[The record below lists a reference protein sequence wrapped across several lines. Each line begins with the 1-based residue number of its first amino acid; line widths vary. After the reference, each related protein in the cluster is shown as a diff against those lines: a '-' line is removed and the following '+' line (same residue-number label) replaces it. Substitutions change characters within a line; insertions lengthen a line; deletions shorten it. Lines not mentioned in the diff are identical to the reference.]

1 MPDEEPKMLYRGGQ
15 VVAHDGVRVLDVRV
29 NDGQITEIGTALP
42 LGGDRVVDLGGVHL
56 LPGAIDPHG
65 HQWEPGFT
73 PAADFLDVTASAA
86 VGGVTTLLDHPLTT
100 PVVVDRETF
109 DAKAELGERTSMID
123 FGLHGGA
130 APDHLDDLPALWAA
144 GATGIKLFTCRTGTP
159 LDGFDDP
166 GRLDAVF
173 RRLGS
178 IDALAL
184 VHAEDAASLDR
195 RRAELDADGGGGVA
209 DFDSW
214 HSVEAEETA
223 VERVLALAARTGTR
237 TYLVHASHPG
247 IVDRAEA
254 AKERGV
260 NVWVETCP
268 HYLHL
273 TDADLRAGGGWL
285 MTAPP
290 VRDATARSGLR
301 ERLADGTIDTIG
313 SDHCAISDA
322 GKSGDRM
329 EAIIPGVPGLD
340 VYLPLLL
347 DLVAEGAIDLPRVA
361 DVTASAPARIF
372 GLPMKGAI
380 EVGRDADF
388 VTVDLAATLTIRAK
402 DLGCSAGW
410 SPYEGRTLRG
420 TVVDVWSRGERIVH
434 EGRLEA
440 GPGRGRFV
448 RRSEEQ

>member
-1 MPDEEPKMLYRGGQ
+1 M
-15 VVAHDGVRVLDVRV
+15 VAPDGVRDLDVRV
-29 NDGQITEIGTALP
+29 DDGRITEIGRPLP
-42 LGGDRVVDLGGVHL
+42 LDGHRVVDCDGLHV

-73 PAADFLDVTASAA
+73 PAADFADVTASAA

-100 PVVVDRETF
+100 PVVVDRQTF
-109 DAKAELGERTSMID
+109 DAKAALGERTSIVD

-130 APDHLDDLPALWAA
+130 APDHLDDLAALWAG

-166 GRLDAVF
+166 ERLEAAF
-173 RRLGS
+173 RRLGA

-184 VHAEDAASLDR
+184 VHAEDQATLDR
-195 RRAELDADGGGGVA
+195 RHAELEGDGGGGVA
-209 DFDSW
+209 DFDAW
-214 HSVEAEETA
+214 HSIEAEETA
-223 VERVLALAARTGTR
+223 VERVLELAARTGTR
-237 TYLVHASHPG
+237 TYLVHASHPSV
-247 IVDRAEA
+247 VDRAIGAA
-254 AKERGV
+254 AKGAARLH
-260 NVWVETCP
+260 VETCP

-273 TDADLRAGGGWL
+273 TDTDLRAGGGWL

-290 VRDATARSGLR
+290 VRDAAARAGLR
-301 ERLADGTIDTIG
+301 ERLADGAIDTIG
-313 SDHCAISDA
+313 SDHCSISAA

-361 DVTASAPARIF
+361 DVTADAPARIF

-380 EVGRDADF
+380 EVGRDADL
-388 VTVDLAATLTIRAK
+388 VTVDLDATVTVRARE
-402 DLGCSAGW
+402 LPCSAGW

-420 TVVDVWSRGERIVH
+420 AVVDTWSRGERIVH

-440 GPGRGRFV
+440 EPGRGRFL
-448 RRSEEQ
+448 RRSEASHV

>member
-1 MPDEEPKMLYRGGQ
+1 M
-15 VVAHDGVRVLDVRV
+15 VAPDGVRDLDVRV
-29 NDGQITEIGTALP
+29 DDGRITEIGRALP
-42 LGGDRVVDLGGVHL
+42 LDGQRVVDCDGLHV

-73 PAADFLDVTASAA
+73 PAADFADVTASAA

-100 PVVVDRETF
+100 PVVVDRQTF
-109 DAKAELGERTSMID
+109 DAKAALGERTSIVD

-130 APDHLDDLPALWAA
+130 APDHLDDLVDVWAG

-166 GRLDAVF
+166 ERREAAF
-173 RRLGS
+173 RRLGA

-184 VHAEDAASLDR
+184 VHAEDEATLDR
-195 RRAELDADGGGGVA
+195 RRAELEADGGGGVA
-209 DFDSW
+209 DFDAW
-214 HSVEAEETA
+214 HSLEAEEAA
-223 VERVLALAARTGTR
+223 VERVLELAARTGTR

-247 IVDRAEA
+247 VVDRARRA
-254 AKERGV
+254 AKERADSV
-260 NVWVETCP
+260 HVETCP

-273 TDADLRAGGGWL
+273 TEADLRAGGGGWL

-290 VRDATARSGLR
+290 VRDAGARAGLR
-301 ERLADGTIDTIG
+301 ERLADGAIDTIG
-313 SDHCAISDA
+313 SDHCAISAA

-340 VYLPLLL
+340 VFLPLLL

-361 DVTASAPARIF
+361 AVTAGTPARIF

-380 EVGRDADF
+380 EVGRDADL
-388 VTVDLAATLTIRAK
+388 VTVDLAATVTVRAEE
-402 DLGCSAGW
+402 LPCSAGW

-420 TVVDVWSRGERIVH
+420 AVVDSWSRGERIVH
-434 EGRLEA
+434 EGRLQAE
-440 GPGRGRFV
+440 PGRGRFL
-448 RRSEEQ
+448 RRSEGSHV